1 MKLWPELGQHRVR
14 ARSVLL
20 HEPETVTGEWTLLPL
35 GQHRVNLKKQ
45 KERNNNSNEMGE
57 TEADRLTNT
66 AQRERERQTDR
77 ARESEKHSQ

>member
-1 MKLWPELGQHRVR
+1 MHTIT
-14 ARSVLL
+14 
-20 HEPETVTGEWTLLPL
+20 EPETVTGEWTLLPL

-66 AQRERERQTDR
+66 AHRERQTDR
-77 ARESEKHSQ
+77 QTEQEKVRNTVSERK